1 MMDWCRMMGFVDR
14 DGRVND
20 MRLNSLFINHRLDML
35 MYVMMN
41 SFACENRSS
50 LGGVSG
56 AVGLSGVSVF
66 GSFSVE
72 CSSSVLLIAV
82 VKGLVLYRNKVV
94 VVLLG
99 KSLLVGNGL
108 DSCMMVL
115 LVNLLVK
122 GSGYTLM
129 LVRLDVLLSDV
140 RLNVFVNSGSVL
152 SVVGKEAR
160 NGLLCFL
167 HCV

>member
-1 MMDWCRMMGFVDR
+1 
-14 DGRVND
+14 
-20 MRLNSLFINHRLDML
+20 
-35 MYVMMN
+35 
-41 SFACENRSS
+41 
-50 LGGVSG
+50 VSG

-99 KSLLVGNGL
+99 TEFVSSCKLWNRESRLQSLLVGNGL